1 MSANKIRNDAW
12 WLLKFYDYLLVPLNM
27 SDNIRAGW
35 KDFREVLEMK
45 LEENARIIEE
55 LESKAVKSNQISL
68 EIKEKPTSPLLGPS
82 QPPSRFLSEPT
93 TFLDII
99 QQTPPSFPTRSVNL
113 SVAQM
118 MAPASEPVKSPA
130 KTEVLTQSVKVVEP
144 AKSPAKPDSKVN
156 AKVEVPIV
164 LVTKADDEGEEGEK
178 ADDEAEEGEEGEEGE
193 EAEEGEEGEEAD
205 GEVLTQSEEEE
216 EEEENYAVI
225 RVKRI
230 TYWHE
235 TNSNRVY
242 KYISED
248 EVGDLVGKYNL
259 LNGIPTIS
267 PA

>member
-1 MSANKIRNDAW
+1 MSSIPCPQRPPVLKNQETNSMVKKSLVVKKPVPSASRSIKIESKMQVAEVAEDVVASPEESREEFWSSPNPNT
-12 WLLKFYDYLLVPLNM
+12 PLR
-27 SDNIRAGW
+27 SDS
-35 KDFREVLEMK
+35 
-45 LEENARIIEE
+45 LEE
-55 LESKAVKSNQISL
+55 
-68 EIKEKPTSPLLGPS
+68 
-82 QPPSRFLSEPT
+82 SE
-93 TFLDII
+93 D
-99 QQTPPSFPTRSVNL
+99 Q
-113 SVAQM
+113 
-118 MAPASEPVKSPA
+118 
-130 KTEVLTQSVKVVEP
+130 
-144 AKSPAKPDSKVN
+144 
-156 AKVEVPIV
+156 
-164 LVTKADDEGEEGEK
+164 
-178 ADDEAEEGEEGEEGE
+178 EAE
-193 EAEEGEEGEEAD
+193 EAEEAEEGEEAD